1 MKKLATTLI
10 LLLTLA
16 SFTNC
21 KKFVEKK
28 KEDALLDIMTDG
40 KWIITSF
47 VKNTVDLT
55 DNFDGYAF
63 KYYSDRTVDAIKNG
77 SVEKKGNWDGDVATM
92 TTWADFQNATQPL
105 IEINGSW
112 HLDDTGLN
120 YVIASQRGAQDS
132 KEMRLDKLP

>member
-1 MKKLATTLI
+1 MKKLTATLI
-10 LLLTLA
+10 LLLTIA

-21 KKFVEKK
+21 KKFIENK

-55 DNFDGYAF
+55 PNFSGYAF
-63 KYYSDRTVDAIKNG
+63 KYYTDRTVDALKDG
-77 SVEKKGNWDGDVATM
+77 SLEKKGNWDGDVETM
-92 TTWADFQNATQPL
+92 TTWAEFQNATQPL

-112 HLDDTGLN
+112 HIDDSGIN
-120 YVIASQRGAQDS
+120 YVIASQRGAIDA